1 MDKKEVTKGGVGIFT
16 VVAIVLAILKIV
28 GVVEIGWG
36 AIVMVWLFPLLGL
49 LAIAILGALL
59 YLIGS
64 LMECCGKKK

>member
-1 MDKKEVTKGGVGIFT
+1 MDKKEVTKGGVGVFT
-16 VVAIVLAILKIV
+16 VVAIVLAVLKIV

-59 YLIGS
+59 CLIGS